1 MKEEPTPQRCA
12 ARRPGCKQSGAGTRI
27 APPLVSLE
35 APGHFLKVE
44 DATGFFSGG
53 GGARSGGNAFQIR
66 RSAAHHGKGATLRG
80 GRDRLDPRPLGPGA
94 GHSQQRRPPGQFALT
109 PFASST
115 WLKPCTFSLGSMR
128 FAVFKRRE
136 HDLAFLRFFFLTA
149 CAPTP
154 CGGAA
159 SHPPHT
165 LKMSSD
171 KAETQKF

>member
-1 MKEEPTPQRCA
+1 MQTVRCGDKDCPTSCLPGGSRPLFEGRRCN
-12 ARRPGCKQSGAGTRI
+12 
-27 APPLVSLE
+27 
-35 APGHFLKVE
+35 
-44 DATGFFSGG
+44 GFFLAGG
-53 GGARSGGNAFQIR
+53 RSGGNAFQIR